1 VNPERMRTIGSW
13 RLLFPVLMLV
23 AAGIFGLMLVR
34 HGPTNLDAPLL
45 PWFRDSSD
53 PGRVAGPDGAASF
66 WLALSWLGDG
76 TPRIVVAVLTVIGL
90 LRIRHWQTAV
100 VSVGILLSG
109 SLLLCFAVARSYG
122 PDALPWKP
130 VDNE

>member
-1 VNPERMRTIGSW
+1 MPARRPSFGWSLTVNPERMRTIGSW

-23 AAGIFGLMLVR
+23 AAGI
-34 HGPTNLDAPLL
+34 
-45 PWFRDSSD
+45 
-53 PGRVAGPDGAASF
+53 
-66 WLALSWLGDG
+66 
-76 TPRIVVAVLTVIGL
+76 VAVLTVIGL
-90 LRIRHWQTAV
+90 LRIRRWQTAV